1 MSAQAALREM
11 LDKTQVEIALKPVR
25 RIGFTHFCI
34 SAFLLVFFVLL
45 FIVYGI
51 KNQSANSDGASIT
64 LAFVAPFAM
73 VAIYGMISRYN
84 IPVSP
89 LSIF

>member
-1 MSAQAALREM
+1 MSAQAALREI
-11 LDKTQVEIALKPVR
+11 LDRTHVETALKPVR